1 MKTVKFY
8 LDCLSAAAYIVS
20 SKGEAVVIDPQRDI
34 DIYVSY
40 LDENNLKLKYVLE
53 THLHADFVSGHLEL
67 SNATNSQIVFGEKAN
82 AEFDH
87 LAVKENDV
95 LTFGNV
101 EIKILETPGHTPE
114 GVCFLMDDVSLH
126 GEELSVFTGDTLFA
140 GDVGRPDLMD
150 DTLSKEIL
158 AKMLYESLHKKLLV
172 LPDNTLVYPAHGAGS
187 SCGRSLNDVEYST
200 IGLEKNT
207 NYALQPMS
215 VEEFTMQVTADQPLP
230 PKYFALSAQLNRSGL
245 QNVDNILNQL
255 QAFSITEVEN
265 LIDSNDVTLIDVR
278 DPDFYAEKYIPGS
291 INIGLDGRYAEWLGS
306 ITSPD
311 HRIVII
317 AEPGSEIEATI
328 RAARVGF
335 DKVIGYL
342 DGGIK
347 SWIDANL
354 EIATFR
360 RIDPEEINQYM
371 SKEEEIILLDVRRP
385 TEFNVSHLPHAVNIP
400 LSLLEPNLDKLDNNK
415 KYVVHCAGGYRSV
428 IASSILKRNGFEDV
442 IDIRGGY
449 NEIIEKSIEIP
460 HIH

>member
-20 SKGEAVVIDPQRDI
+20 SAGEAVVIDPQRDI

-40 LDENNLKLKYVLE
+40 LAENNLKLKYVLE

-67 SNATNSQIVFGEKAN
+67 STATNSQIVFGEKAN
-82 AEFDH
+82 AAFDH
-87 LAVKENDV
+87 LPVKENDI

-114 GVCFLMDDVSLH
+114 GVCFLMNDVNH
-126 GEELSVFTGDTLFA
+126 ADEELSVFTGDTLFA

-172 LPDNTLVYPAHGAGS
+172 LPDNTRVYPAHGAGS
-187 SCGRSLNDVEYST
+187 SCGRSLSDVEFST
-200 IGLEKNT
+200 IGLEKRT

-215 VEEFTMQVTADQPLP
+215 VEEFTIQVTTDQPLP
-230 PKYFALSAQLNRSGL
+230 PRYFALSAQLNRSGL
-245 QNVDNILNQL
+245 QNVDNILSQL
-255 QAFSITEVEN
+255 QAFSVSEVEQ
-265 LIDSNDVTLIDVR
+265 LMESDDITVIDVR
-278 DPDFYAEKYIPGS
+278 DPELYSQRYVPGS

-317 AEPGSEIEATI
+317 AEPGSEREATI

-335 DKVIGYL
+335 DRVIGYL
-342 DGGIK
+342 NGGIE
-347 SWIDANL
+347 SWLDSQMGTVN
-354 EIATFR
+354 FK
-360 RIDPEEINQYM
+360 RIDPEEIKQYID
-371 SKEEEIILLDVRRP
+371 KEEEIILLDVRRP

-400 LSLLEPNLDKLDNNK
+400 LSLLESNLNKLDIDK

-449 NEIIEKSIEIP
+449 NDIIEKSIEIP